1 MRRVAF
7 SLLVVSSVLL
17 LSLLLADHA
26 TRANPAEGVTLASN
40 GLSYLPF
47 VARNW
52 LPSAQPTPTIPPEQP
67 SISGKVL
74 EAATG
79 GPLGGATVEVYD
91 SEEHLLPMATTTT
104 DISGDYHFGPI
115 PQGEYYVLAYAD
127 GYAREIYRQAAV
139 VQDALIVRY
148 TGELVMGID
157 FALAEGGSISGRVTQ
172 ADGVTPLAG
181 IHVRA
186 TQAKYAWVANLWF
199 KALSDPSGHYR
210 LDHLPLGQFVVVAE
224 GDGYVNEFHDGVNY
238 LGLSTPVSVE
248 PPHETIGID
257 MAMDPEARLSGRVI
271 DDDTGAPIE
280 GAIVHLLPSGPGTA
294 PTWGMGG
301 ETGERGQFMVNRL
314 PPADYLVSSRAE
326 EYGDEIFDHQ
336 PGWSTADLVPVPP
349 GGDVSGV
356 TLRMRRGGLLRGHLF
371 DEFGVPLPGFWMTVR
386 LPDGDLAGAM
396 PEGSRTDGSFWFRM
410 PPGTYVVMADAVP
423 GYVREYYDGV
433 YRPEDAI
440 RFDVT
445 VGSEVGGIDFTIQLA
460 GSISG
465 AVYRSDGV
473 TPVPGAQVYAF
484 PLDTDFGDGAIT
496 GPGGQYRIE
505 GLPSGHYRIDVN
517 VPGYEMLVYYPGT
530 FEEGDAMAVQVTAP
544 AETGGIDI
552 IVPDL

>member
-17 LSLLLADHA
+17 LSLLVADQA
-26 TRANPAEGVTLASN
+26 TRANPAEGDTLASN

-52 LPSAQPTPTIPPEQP
+52 LPSAQP
-67 SISGKVL
+67 SISGWVV

-79 GPLGGATVEVYD
+79 APLAGATVEAYD
-91 SEEHLLPMATTTT
+91 SEEHFLPLATTTA
-104 DISGDYHFGPI
+104 DISGDYSLGPI
-115 PQGEYYVLAYAD
+115 PDGEYYVLAYAD
-127 GYAREIYRQAAV
+127 GYAREIYRRAGV
-139 VQDALIVRY
+139 VQDAQIVAY
-148 TGELVMGID
+148 AGQHVTGVD
-157 FALAEGGSISGRVTQ
+157 FALVEGGSISGRVTQ
-172 ADGVTPLAG
+172 ADGVTPLRG

-186 TQAKYAWVANLWF
+186 SQDKYAWVANLWF
-199 KALSDPSGHYR
+199 RAISDTSGFYR

-224 GDGYVNEFHDGVNY
+224 ADGYVNEFHDGVNY
-238 LGLSTPVSVE
+238 LALHTPVSVE
-248 PPHETIGID
+248 PPQETTGID
-257 MAMDPEARLSGRVI
+257 MAMDPEARLSGMVI
-271 DDDTGAPIE
+271 DDATGAPIE

-301 ETGERGQFMVNRL
+301 ETGTSGEFMVNRL

-336 PGWSTADLVPVPP
+336 PGWSSADLVPVPP
-349 GGDVSGV
+349 GGDVTGV
-356 TLRMRRGGLLRGHLF
+356 TLRMRRGGMIRGHLY
-371 DEFGVPLPGFWMTVR
+371 DEAMVPLPGFWMTVR

-396 PEGSRTDGSFWFRM
+396 PDLVRTDGSFWFRM
-410 PPGTYVVMADAVP
+410 PPGTYIVIADAVP

-440 RFDVT
+440 RFEVT
-445 VGSEVGGIDFTIQLA
+445 EGSEVSGIDFTIQLA

-465 AVYRSDGV
+465 AVFRSDGV

-484 PLDTDFGDGAIT
+484 PLDADFGDGAIT
-496 GPGGQYRIE
+496 SPGGQYRIE
-505 GLPSGHYRIDVN
+505 GLPSGQYRMEVN

-530 FEEGDAMAVQVTAP
+530 FEQGDAVPVQVTAP
-544 AETGGIDI
+544 METGGVDI
-552 IVPDL
+552 LVPDL